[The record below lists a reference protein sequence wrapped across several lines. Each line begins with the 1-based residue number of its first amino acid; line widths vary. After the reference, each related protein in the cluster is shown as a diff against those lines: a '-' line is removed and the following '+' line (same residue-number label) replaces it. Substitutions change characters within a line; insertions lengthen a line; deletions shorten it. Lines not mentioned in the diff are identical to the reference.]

1 MAQVEVRD
9 ARCQEFRVDQT
20 GAIIL
25 AGVPG
30 DGAGGVDG
38 SLQRPIGK
46 IRCRGGAFAS
56 AHVHRYSQ
64 ALIAL
69 VFDGFDLAHAHVD
82 REPAARIDIRF
93 RGVGAQFAGAGQDPV
108 D

>member
-1 MAQVEVRD
+1 MAQVKVRD
-9 ARCQEFRVDQT
+9 ACCQEFTVDQA
-20 GAIIL
+20 GAIIP

-38 SLQRPIGK
+38 CLQRPVGK

-56 AHVHRYSQ
+56 AHVHRDSQ
-64 ALIAL
+64 ALVAL
-69 VFDGFDLAHAHVD
+69 VFNGLYLAHAHID
-82 REPAARIDIRF
+82 REAATRVDIRF
-93 RGVGAQFAGAGQDPV
+93 CGVGAQFAGTGQDPV